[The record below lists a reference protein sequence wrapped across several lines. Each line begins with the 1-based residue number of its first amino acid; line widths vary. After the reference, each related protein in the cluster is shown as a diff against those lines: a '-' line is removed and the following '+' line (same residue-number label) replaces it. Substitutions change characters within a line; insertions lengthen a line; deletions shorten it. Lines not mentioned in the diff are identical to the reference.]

1 VKLDRKPRMAD
12 FAVWVSACEGALW
25 KNGTFIAAYT
35 ANITE
40 AIETVL
46 EADQVA
52 TVLRSY
58 MDATSKFEGTASE
71 MLKSLNCIVPETQ
84 QKAKGWPKRPANL
97 AKILRRI
104 AAPLRKVGIDI
115 TFEREGKQGA
125 RNITITHQPVKDGK
139 APSAPSASSATNDL
153 NDLRLTVGEASPSAL
168 PSASRATDKADNA
181 ADSGSAHTVSHNP
194 LNGNAADSADG
205 KDDIL
210 RTPTARPR
218 PSSPEPNP
226 APRLCDHCGLPED
239 HQPLRQVGD
248 ASRRA
253 WLHRRCEVPWLYPAT
268 QANGGAQ

>member
-1 VKLDRKPRMAD
+1 MKLDRKPRMAD

-25 KNGTFIAAYT
+25 KNGTFMAAYT

-58 MDATSKFEGTASE
+58 MDATSKFEGTASD
-71 MLKSLNCIVPETQ
+71 MLKALNGIAPETQ

-97 AKILRRI
+97 AKLLRRI

-125 RNITITHQPVKDGK
+125 RNITIKRQPVKNGK
-139 APSAPSASSATNDL
+139 TPSAPSASSATNDL
-153 NDLRLTVGEASPSAL
+153 NDLRLTIGEASPSAF
-168 PSASRATDKADNA
+168 PSASRATDKADSA

-205 KDDIL
+205 KDGIL
-210 RTPTARPR
+210 RASAASPR
-218 PSSPEPNP
+218 ASSPEPNP
-226 APRLCDHCGLPED
+226 APRLCHHCGLPED

-248 ASRRA
+248 GSRRA
-253 WLHRRCEVPWLYPAT
+253 WLHRRCEIGWLQT
-268 QANGGAQ
+268 SGGEP